1 MFNLNKKIK
10 NKILNPICI
19 AEISRNHNGSIELA
33 NSKITLLP
41 KFYSLL
47 LGKKSKINNSFGEPI
62 TIKDLEK

>member
-1 MFNLNKKIK
+1 MFNFNKKIK

-33 NSKITLLP
+33 NSKIALLP
-41 KFYSLL
+41 KFYPLL
-47 LGKKSKINNSFGEPI
+47 LGKKSKRNNSFGEPI